1 MENHTWKTMFSN
13 SKLGFFI
20 AMLHIYSTGICI
32 PITGPWRKKQ
42 TLQVISAIP
51 RILWLKQITYKVV
64 PSYKLAF
71 RTGAPCTRVPFR
83 TPNTP
88 RTAQGPSHRWR
99 PLFWCHHSWL
109 LRGVQRP
116 WRRFKCI
123 SPWFRLGKGFD
134 INYCQKNPANTLRRS
149 IDHQNKVIIYI

>member
-1 MENHTWKTMFSN
+1 MQETKVQRTHINLFPISFPFNQFNSKYPTKGLPSTAIHFPSTWQNLAMENHTWKTMFSN

-51 RILWLKQITYKVV
+51 QILWLKQITYKVV
-64 PSYKLAF
+64 PIYKLGF

-88 RTAQGPSHRWR
+88 RTAQGPSHR
-99 PLFWCHHSWL
+99 
-109 LRGVQRP
+109 
-116 WRRFKCI
+116 
-123 SPWFRLGKGFD
+123 
-134 INYCQKNPANTLRRS
+134 
-149 IDHQNKVIIYI
+149 